1 MPDVTG
7 VPVPLRRFAYR
18 TCMNVMVTV
27 ASVDTGEVL
36 PPLGPFVS
44 AREARVACVS
54 LLGLS
59 VPLAWRREEMDWV
72 TEVSGVTYR
81 VPVDEPSDAQTTPST
96 EGA

>member
-1 MPDVTG
+1 
-7 VPVPLRRFAYR
+7 
-18 TCMNVMVTV
+18 MNVMVTV

-59 VPLAWRREEMDWV
+59 GPLAWRREEMDWV

-96 EGA
+96 EGS